1 MSKTLKFSLA
11 LICVVCLFVSA
22 MGGYAAAAEVSEQTE
37 EDELF
42 SVPIYIDGVHTMNGF
57 MAGGVT
63 YVSIRALSYS
73 LVKDIDIYWDQDTVT
88 AYLTAQGLEITATAG
103 EYYIEANNRYLY
115 IPYSIINLNGTMLVP
130 VRELAKVFNLSVS
143 WDPAT
148 EAVHLGTENFA
159 FIENGDTFYAD
170 KDVYWLSRVI
180 NAEANNQPMSGKIGV
195 GNVVLNRVADPTC
208 PDTVY
213 DVIFDRRYG
222 VQFSV
227 ITTGAIYMEPSESS
241 IIAAKICFEGY
252 ETVGDSLYF
261 LNPEISSNSWFER
274 TRTYVTTLGDHAFY
288 A

>member
-1 MSKTLKFSLA
+1 
-11 LICVVCLFVSA
+11 
-22 MGGYAAAAEVSEQTE
+22 
-37 EDELF
+37 
-42 SVPIYIDGVHTMNGF
+42 MNG
-57 MAGGVT
+57 GIT

-88 AYLTAQGLEITATAG
+88 AYLTSQGLEITATAG

-115 IPYSIINLNGTMLVP
+115 IPYSVINLNGTLLVP

-143 WDPAT
+143 WDTA
-148 EAVHLGTENFA
+148 EDAVHLGTENLT

-195 GNVVLNRVADPTC
+195 GNVVLNRVADPSC

-227 ITTGAIYMEPSESS
+227 ITNGTIYKEPSESS
-241 IIAAKICFEGY
+241 IIAAKMCFEGY

>member
-22 MGGYAAAAEVSEQTE
+22 MGGYAAAADVTEQAE
-37 EDELF
+37 ESELF
-42 SVPIYIDGVHTMNGF
+42 SVPIYIDGEHTMNGF
-57 MAGGVT
+57 KTGGVT

-88 AYLTAQGLEITATAG
+88 AYLTAQGLEITATAE

-130 VRELAKVFNLSVS
+130 VRELAKVFNLSVTWNAEEDS
-143 WDPAT
+143 
-148 EAVHLGTENFA
+148 VHLGTENLSY
-159 FIENGDTFYAD
+159 IENGDTFYAD

-195 GNVVLNRVADPTC
+195 GNVVLNRVDNPSC

-213 DVIFDRRYG
+213 DVIFDTRYG

-227 ITTGAIYMEPSESS
+227 ITTGAIYMEPSEES

-261 LNPEISSNSWFER
+261 LNPDIASDSWFER

>member
-11 LICVVCLFVSA
+11 LICVVCLFVSS
-22 MGGYAAAAEVSEQTE
+22 MGGFAAAAEAPEQSEE
-37 EDELF
+37 NELF
-42 SVPIYIDGVHTMNGF
+42 SVPVYIDGEHAMNGF

-73 LVKDIDIYWDQDTVT
+73 LVKDIDIYWDQDSVT
-88 AYLTAQGLEITATAG
+88 AYLTAEGLEITATAG
-103 EYYIEANNRYLY
+103 EYYLEANHRYLY

-130 VRELAKVFNLSVS
+130 IRELAKVFNLSVS
-143 WDPAT
+143 WDSEN
-148 EAVHLGTENFA
+148 EAVNLGTENFA
-159 FIENGDTFYAD
+159 FIEDGDTFYAD

-195 GNVVLNRVADPTC
+195 GNVVLNRVADPSC

-227 ITTGAIYMEPSESS
+227 ITNGTIYNEPTENSV
-241 IIAAKICFEGY
+241 IAAKICFEGY
-252 ETVGDSLYF
+252 NTVGGSLYF
-261 LNPEISSNSWFER
+261 LNPKISSNSWFER
-274 TRTYVTTLGDHAFY
+274 TRTYVTTLGEHAFY